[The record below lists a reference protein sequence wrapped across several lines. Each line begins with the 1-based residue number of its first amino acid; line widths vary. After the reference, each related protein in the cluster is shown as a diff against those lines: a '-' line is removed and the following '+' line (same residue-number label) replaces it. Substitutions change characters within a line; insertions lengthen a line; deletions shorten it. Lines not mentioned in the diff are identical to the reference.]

1 MATRII
7 INGSEITNPFIRALL
22 ILGMILVT
30 ALVTA
35 AVIFVLLPL
44 IGIAVSLTVSFILII
59 IVAVI
64 VSGVALALMTLIS
77 SWLFGTSEF
86 RIERIHKRK

>member
-7 INGSEITNPFIRALL
+7 INGNEVSNPIIKTLL
-22 ILGMILVT
+22 ILGIILVT

-35 AVIFVLLPL
+35 GVIFVLLPL
-44 IGIAVSLTVSFILII
+44 IGIAVSLTVSFIFIF
-59 IVAVI
+59 IVASI
-64 VSGVALALMTLIS
+64 LSAVALALMTIIS

-86 RIERIHKRK
+86 RIERIHRRK